1 VDVVL
6 DGGARPNRSL
16 VIVSRP
22 EGPVGDENFEMR
34 TGPAP
39 APAEG
44 ELLIRVTWLSFDP
57 TQRGWLSPFGSY
69 KPPLEL
75 GEVMQAYAVGQVV
88 ESRHP
93 SFLPGTLVNGVL
105 SWQDWHLS
113 DGTGLTLVPPGVPP
127 QAMLGIYGTTGLTAY
142 FGLTEIGRP
151 REGDVVVVSGAAG
164 ATGSVVGQIARI
176 LGCRTIGTAGGPA
189 KCAWLTE
196 RAGFDGAIDYKS
208 EKVGARLDE
217 LAPDGI
223 DVFFDNVGGDILNSV
238 LRRIRRRARIVLC
251 GSISTG
257 YVPQKL
263 PPGPSNYFNLCLR
276 SARMEGFLLGDFRD
290 RFDEGRQQ
298 LRAWVESG
306 RIVYE
311 EDVIEGLEHAPM
323 TLRRLFEGSNMGKQ
337 LLKVADPPLPV
348 PGA

>member
-1 VDVVL
+1 MGD
-6 DGGARPNRSL
+6 RQNRSL
-16 VIVSRP
+16 VITSRP
-22 EGPVGDENFEMR
+22 EGLVGDENFEMR

-39 APAEG
+39 EPAEG

-93 SFLPGTLVNGVL
+93 DYAPGMLVNGVL
-105 SWQDWHLS
+105 AWQDWHLS
-113 DGTGLTLVPPGVPP
+113 DGSDLTVVPPGVSP
-127 QAMLGIYGTTGLTAY
+127 QAMLGVYGTTGLTAY
-142 FGLTEIGRP
+142 FGLTGVGQP
-151 REGDVVVVSGAAG
+151 AEGDVVVVSGAAG

-176 LGCRTIGTAGGPA
+176 LGCRTIGIAGGEA
-189 KCAWLTE
+189 KCAWLVE
-196 RAGFDGAIDYKS
+196 RGGFDAAIDYKS
-208 EKVGARLDE
+208 ERVGARLDE
-217 LAPDGI
+217 LAPDGV
-223 DVFFDNVGGDILNSV
+223 DVFFDNVGGEILDSV
-238 LRRIRRRARIVLC
+238 LRRIRRGARIVLC

-257 YVPQKL
+257 YVPKKL
-263 PPGPSNYFNLCLR
+263 PPGPSSYFNLCLR
-276 SARMEGFLLGDFRD
+276 SSRMEGFLLGDFRH
-290 RFDEGRQQ
+290 RFDEGRAQ
-298 LRAWVESG
+298 LREWVEAG

-311 EDVIEGLEHAPM
+311 EDVKEGLENAPM
-323 TLRRLFEGSNMGKQ
+323 TLRRLFEGANLGKQ

>member
-1 VDVVL
+1 MGD
-6 DGGARPNRSL
+6 RQNRSL
-16 VIVSRP
+16 VITSRP
-22 EGPVGDENFEMR
+22 EGLVGDENFEMR

-39 APAEG
+39 EPAEG

-93 SFLPGTLVNGVL
+93 DYAPGMLVNGVL
-105 SWQDWHLS
+105 AWQDWHLS
-113 DGTGLTLVPPGVPP
+113 DGSDLTVVPPGVSP
-127 QAMLGIYGTTGLTAY
+127 QAMLGVYGTTGLTAY
-142 FGLTEIGRP
+142 FGLTGVGQP
-151 REGDVVVVSGAAG
+151 AEGDVVVVSGAAG

-176 LGCRTIGTAGGPA
+176 LGCRTIGIAGGEA
-189 KCAWLTE
+189 KCAWLVE
-196 RAGFDGAIDYKS
+196 RGGFDAAIDYKS
-208 EKVGARLDE
+208 ERVGARLDE
-217 LAPDGI
+217 LAPDGV
-223 DVFFDNVGGDILNSV
+223 DVFFDNVGGEILDSV
-238 LRRIRRRARIVLC
+238 LRRIRRGARIVLR

-257 YVPQKL
+257 YVPKKL
-263 PPGPSNYFNLCLR
+263 PPGPSSYFNLCLR
-276 SARMEGFLLGDFRD
+276 SSRMEGFLLGDFRH
-290 RFDEGRQQ
+290 RFDEGRAQ
-298 LRAWVESG
+298 LREWVEAG

-311 EDVIEGLEHAPM
+311 EDVKEGLENAPM
-323 TLRRLFEGSNMGKQ
+323 TLRRLFEGANLGKQ

>member
-1 VDVVL
+1 MGD
-6 DGGARPNRSL
+6 RQNRSL
-16 VIVSRP
+16 VITSRP
-22 EGPVGDENFEMR
+22 EGLVGDENFEMR

-39 APAEG
+39 EPAEG

-93 SFLPGTLVNGVL
+93 DYAPGMLVNGVL
-105 SWQDWHLS
+105 AWQDWHLS
-113 DGTGLTLVPPGVPP
+113 DGSDLTVVPPGVSP
-127 QAMLGIYGTTGLTAY
+127 QAMLGVYGTTGLTAY
-142 FGLTEIGRP
+142 FGLTEVGQP
-151 REGDVVVVSGAAG
+151 AEGDVVVVSGAAG

-176 LGCRTIGTAGGPA
+176 LGCRTIGIAGGEA
-189 KCAWLTE
+189 KCAWLVE
-196 RAGFDGAIDYKS
+196 RGGFDAAIDYKS
-208 EKVGARLDE
+208 ERVGARLDE
-217 LAPDGI
+217 LAPDGV
-223 DVFFDNVGGDILNSV
+223 DVFFDNVGGEILDSV
-238 LRRIRRRARIVLC
+238 LRRIRRGARIVLC

-257 YVPQKL
+257 YVPKKL
-263 PPGPSNYFNLCLR
+263 PPGPSSYFNLCLR
-276 SARMEGFLLGDFRD
+276 SSRMEGFLLGDFRH
-290 RFDEGRQQ
+290 RFDEGRAQ
-298 LRAWVESG
+298 LREWVEAG

-311 EDVIEGLEHAPM
+311 EDVKEGLENAPM
-323 TLRRLFEGSNMGKQ
+323 TLRRLFEGANLGKQ